1 MRIAVGFAFELGFHR
16 PRPRDCLA
24 VITARIQ
31 VGDGKSALYLLR
43 RITGNPFLVFGLV
56 PNAQG
61 NDNLRSIAFSMK
73 LASIFPVTELVLPIS
88 GPSLDAIFSG

>member
-31 VGDGKSALYLLR
+31 VGDGKSALYFLR
-43 RITGNPFLVFGLV
+43 RITGNPFLVFGLAGGERERV
-56 PNAQG
+56 STRKG
-61 NDNLRSIAFSMK
+61 ERRGREMRR
-73 LASIFPVTELVLPIS
+73 EE
-88 GPSLDAIFSG
+88 